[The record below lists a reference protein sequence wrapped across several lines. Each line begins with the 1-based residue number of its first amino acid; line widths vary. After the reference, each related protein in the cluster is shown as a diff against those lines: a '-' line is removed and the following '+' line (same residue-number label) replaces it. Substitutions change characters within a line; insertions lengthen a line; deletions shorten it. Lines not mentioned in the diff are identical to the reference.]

1 MKIKQNIVVV
11 NSHFLINTSVNNDI
25 IVCQFVI
32 FKLTNLSIVLIFST
46 LTNFQSNLLKTI
58 NNVFGIYLG
67 LMMLMTTFELSKTK
81 NQNPLNYIN
90 HTCEMIC
97 S

>member
-1 MKIKQNIVVV
+1 MKIKQNIVVI

-32 FKLTNLSIVLIFST
+32 FKLTNLLIVLIFST

-58 NNVFGIYLG
+58 NNVFEIYLG
-67 LMMLMTTFELSKTK
+67 LMMLMPTFELSKTK